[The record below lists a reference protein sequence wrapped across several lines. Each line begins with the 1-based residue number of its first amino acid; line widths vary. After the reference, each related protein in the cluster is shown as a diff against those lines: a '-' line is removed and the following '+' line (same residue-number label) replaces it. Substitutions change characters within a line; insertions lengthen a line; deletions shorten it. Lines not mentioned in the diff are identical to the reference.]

1 MSFGGDE
8 EIGASTLRG
17 RDWPSLRQFCV
28 FMENRVGGLHDLLRH
43 LERNEIRVMA
53 LSVANSVDCAIIRVM
68 VNNTERAREV
78 FNLSRF
84 AFSESDLVGVELP
97 DDSQPYLRVCM
108 ALLAAEINISY
119 TYPLLYRRH
128 GRGAIA
134 LYVDDVETA
143 IQVLTEKGLRVI
155 TENDLM
161 EDDEFFG

>member
-1 MSFGGDE
+1 MSFGGE
-8 EIGASTLRG
+8 EILGPSTIRG
-17 RDWPSLRQFCV
+17 REWPSLRQFCV

-43 LERNEIRVMA
+43 LERNEIRVVA

-78 FNLSRF
+78 FNFSRF

-97 DDSQPYLRVCM
+97 DDTQPYLRVCM

-143 IQVLTEKGLRVI
+143 IQTLTEKGLTVI

-161 EDDEFFG
+161 DDDEFFG

>member
-1 MSFGGDE
+1 MSFGGDDILE
-8 EIGASTLRG
+8 TSTIRG

-28 FMENRVGGLHDLLRH
+28 FMENRVGGMYDLLRH
-43 LERNEIRVMA
+43 LERNEIRVIA

-68 VNNTERAREV
+68 VNNTDRAREV
-78 FNLSRF
+78 FQLSRF
-84 AFSESDLVGVELP
+84 AFCESDLVGVELP
-97 DDSQPYLRVCM
+97 DDPQPYQRICM

-134 LYVDDVETA
+134 LYVDDVEMA
-143 IQVLTEKGLRVI
+143 LKILTEKGLVVI

-161 EDDEFFG
+161 EDDEFF